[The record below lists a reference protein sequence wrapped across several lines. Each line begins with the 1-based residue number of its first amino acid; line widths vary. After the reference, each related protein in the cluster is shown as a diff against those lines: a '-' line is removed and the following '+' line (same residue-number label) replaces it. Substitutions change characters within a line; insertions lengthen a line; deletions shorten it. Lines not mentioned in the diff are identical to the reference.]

1 MADIRL
7 AKPAAG
13 SAQIVPSAPDGRFVF
28 DFPADAAT
36 LTRSGDNLVLTFED
50 GSSIQIQGFY
60 ATYSKEEMP
69 SFQVDGVEISG
80 ADFFAALG
88 EDLMPAAGPAAGN
101 AARNGRYNDYG
112 GGNLLEG
119 IDHLDGL
126 DIGFDGEPQTVDA
139 KLFAL
144 GGTLPGA
151 SDGGITSSD
160 ASGPAP
166 DSDGDDDTPTPPDPD
181 GDDDTPTPPDPD
193 GDDDTPTPPDP
204 DGDDDT
210 PTPPD
215 PDGDDDTPTPPDPD
229 GDDDTPTPPD
239 PDDSG
244 SIYKASVTSSD
255 NDTLQTNTPSHSVA
269 VSGMSDIAAITEGA
283 KVYQGDTL
291 IGEFTLSG
299 GKLFFTQSGAYA
311 HEAGSDSAVLSH
323 ELAITD
329 SYGNAHTVAV
339 ELTIEDSLPYA
350 KNDTIELKDHA
361 ADGADAAGNV
371 LANDTRSADGETLVT
386 SVRNAEGTSVSV
398 DGGEGFTTIKGT
410 LGTLLIKADGSY
422 EYTLD
427 DGISIPDNSIVREE
441 FSYTIADG
449 DGDTS
454 TAAALTILVGK
465 GTVRVKESGIGVN
478 ENGEEIDIA
487 GTPVASGSVKGEV
500 TDVSLG
506 DTQYTDANLPDQY
519 KLKVESTESDD
530 SSITFHTN
538 YGDFVVDKASG
549 EYSFHLD
556 DNAANPLPNGFEI
569 TQGFNFTTTVEGVST
584 VQEVVVVIEGT
595 NDAGQLSEAG
605 NSTHSLGKL
614 WMDAK
619 AEGADSVERV
629 YDAMDHPNIGSQAHD
644 LNQSANGTARPTAW
658 LPFTLEDPDFGD
670 SLTFQAV
677 FNGASNNPNTTA
689 SMQGDTFVSYQEIL
703 AGMESDPLSVALSVE
718 WAKFQQ
724 NFSSDQVDNML
735 FFRNEYGIFVITNEA
750 VEVTANNQEGAQYWL
765 TFLVDSD
772 ADVVRQMAEGT
783 GTSASK
789 YGKLLQFSF
798 QVTDA
803 TGNTVKTEAGTGDYV
818 ATNQV
823 LVHVYGSN
831 DTPEVALSGGALQ
844 VHDDDISNA
853 NRNGA
858 KGGDTEYHT
867 ISVVHDG
874 ETYTGRLTGD
884 GGRLVLFSDG
894 FGAITCAVAAAMT
907 DGTNFTLSDFQLGDG
922 SALSGDLAITVT
934 DKHGNSALY
943 QASAEDGKLV
953 EVAEGFT
960 QSGTA
965 ESENLYGGSGDDTLH
980 GEGGNDALWGGEGND
995 QLFGGDGNDRLY
1007 GEAGNDTLD
1016 GGDGKDILVGGEGH
1030 DTLYGGDGDDVLV
1043 GDGQG
1048 ELQSL
1053 IEGTVNTETAHDFLS
1068 LKSPEELDNYIAQF
1082 EKPDDGDDQLFGG
1095 TGDDLLFGMGGNDYL
1110 DGGEGADAIFGGS
1123 GHDIIVYDHNDYMVN
1138 GGSGIDFIV
1147 SDDATLKLDA
1157 LLAGTGENGPIV
1169 DNVEVLI
1176 TGADALSLTSVEQLA
1191 KDYGIS
1197 INDSTG
1203 SIELNE
1209 SLWSQGENGSY
1220 DFHGN
1225 GDLHMQVSGDVDVNL
1240 VSADPASEAAQKA
1253 AVEASNG

>member
-139 KLFAL
+139 TLFAL

-166 DSDGDDDTPTPPDPD
+166 DS
-181 GDDDTPTPPDPD
+181 
-193 GDDDTPTPPDP
+193 

-724 NFSSDQVDNML
+724 NFTTEQVDNML
-735 FFRNEYGIFVITNEA
+735 FCRTEYGIFVISNEA
-750 VEVTANNQEGAQYWL
+750 IEVTANNQEGAQYWL

-772 ADVVRQMAEGT
+772 ADAVRQMAEGT
-783 GTSASK
+783 TTSATTS
-789 YGKLLQFSF
+789 GKLLEFSF

-803 TGNTVKTEAGTGDYV
+803 TGNTVRTESGTGDFV
-818 ATNQV
+818 VKNQV

-831 DTPEVALSGGALQ
+831 DTPEVALSGGALT
-844 VHDDDISNA
+844 VHDDDVSNFNTA
-853 NRNGA
+853 GGY
-858 KGGDTEYHT
+858 GGDAERHT
-867 ISVVHDG
+867 ISVVHEG
-874 ETYTGRLTGD
+874 QTYTGTLVGNWNMIPLYSAD
-884 GGRLVLFSDG
+884 GSY
-894 FGAITCAVAAAMT
+894 ISCAVSSSTAE
-907 DGTNFTLSDFQLGDG
+907 GTNFTLSDFRLNG
-922 SALSGDLAITVT
+922 SALNGELAITVT
-934 DKHGNSALY
+934 DQRGNSAIY
-943 QASAEDGKLV
+943 QANAEDGKLV
-953 EVAEGFT
+953 EVTEGFT

-980 GEGGNDALWGGEGND
+980 GEGGNDALWGGDGND

-1053 IEGTVNTETAHDFLS
+1053 IESTVNTETAHDFLS

>member
-139 KLFAL
+139 TLFAL

-193 GDDDTPTPPDP
+193 GDDDTPTPPDS
-204 DGDDDT
+204 
-210 PTPPD
+210 
-215 PDGDDDTPTPPDPD
+215 D

-783 GTSASK
+783 TTSATTS
-789 YGKLLQFSF
+789 GKLLEFSF

-803 TGNTVKTEAGTGDYV
+803 TGNTVRTESGTGDFV
-818 ATNQV
+818 VKNQV

-831 DTPEVALSGGALQ
+831 DTPEVALSGGALT
-844 VHDDDISNA
+844 VHDDDVSNFNTA
-853 NRNGA
+853 GGY
-858 KGGDTEYHT
+858 GGDAERHT
-867 ISVVHDG
+867 ISVVHEG
-874 ETYTGRLTGD
+874 QTYTGTLVGNWNMIPLYSAD
-884 GGRLVLFSDG
+884 GSY
-894 FGAITCAVAAAMT
+894 ISCAVSSSTAE
-907 DGTNFTLSDFQLGDG
+907 GTNFTLSDFRLNG
-922 SALSGDLAITVT
+922 SALNGELAITVT
-934 DKHGNSALY
+934 DQRGNSAIY
-943 QASAEDGKLV
+943 QANAEDGKLV
-953 EVAEGFT
+953 EVTEGFT

-980 GEGGNDALWGGEGND
+980 GEGGNDALWGGDGND